1 MYDFIHLH
9 VHSNYS
15 FCRGANSIEQICTA
29 AKSDG
34 MSHIA
39 LTDTNGLYGLVWFI
53 ETARNFGLT
62 PIVGAYLSNNRNH
75 CVMLAKNLKGYKF
88 LCKAITEIHSTA
100 DASLFHILRQR
111 NNDVVLLTDDLD
123 LLSQFV
129 SQNDLQDVFAE
140 IIPYKNREHVLR
152 FARKHR
158 IPPVAS
164 NGIYFVE
171 KEDWHVHHL
180 LRAIDVNSS
189 LERVPAKELASK
201 EACFK
206 TREEMIRA
214 FPDCPEALINTQRI
228 ATECTFNLDFHNFI
242 FASVTGPHGE
252 TAASYLREKVE
263 KGLLWRYGEIT
274 EQLRQRMEYEM
285 NIVEEKQFAPYFLVV
300 SDVVRKAPRT
310 CGRGSAAASLLS
322 YALGIT
328 HVDPIKYDLF
338 FERFLN
344 LGRVDPPDI
353 DVDFPWDERD
363 DILDYIFHK
372 YGKDCTAMIANHNS
386 FKARSAVREIAKVY
400 GIPDA
405 EISSI
410 TKKMSSYWQPENLW
424 TLTKTHP
431 IYKGTDFPEPWEE
444 IFSLAEKIR
453 GYPRHLSVHCGGVV
467 IAPDGLDNYV
477 PTQEAKKILKLAG
490 VIRDGSSGLPHDV
503 DSHNHI
509 RVVQWEK
516 DQSEEMG
523 LIKIDIL
530 GNRSLAVIRDAL
542 GAIEKNYGVKINY
555 AKWNPLDD
563 AKTVALLSRG
573 DTIGVFYVE
582 SPAMRLLQ
590 KKTGKGDFEHLV
602 IHSSII
608 RPAANV
614 YINEYIRRL
623 KGGSYTPLHPLLEE
637 KLRETF
643 GIMVYQEDVSKVV
656 MALADFSS
664 AEADDLRK
672 IISKKHKQRQIQNYK
687 KIFYMGA
694 AKKHI
699 DEGIIDKIWDMI
711 MSFSGYS
718 FCKPHSASYAMVSF
732 KSAYLRAHYPAEFIA
747 AVISNQG
754 GYYSTFAYISEARR
768 MGLKVLLP
776 DINKS
781 EKHYLGQNSQIRV
794 GFMQLK
800 GLSARAIDAVIETRD
815 KSGAFKSFDDFL
827 ARVNIAPIDAKIF
840 IKSGCFDSLE
850 KNKSRSQLLWK
861 LHWLN
866 AERQLRKKTGN
877 LNLFERPL
885 PAQNLLPKGG
895 AYDMATMLKH
905 EVETL
910 GFLVSSHPLTLYKN
924 HLQKIHYV
932 KAKNIPKFVNK
943 RIRTIGW
950 FITGKTVSTKH
961 NQLMEFISFEDTTA
975 IYETTFFPQAYSKF
989 VNLLSRSR
997 PYVLEGTVQ
1006 SHYGAT
1012 TLTVDSV
1019 SFL

>member
-1 MYDFIHLH
+1 M
-9 VHSNYS
+9 
-15 FCRGANSIEQICTA
+15 EQICAA
-29 AKSDG
+29 AKNDG

-53 ETARNFGLT
+53 ETAKRFGLT
-62 PIVGAYLSNNRNH
+62 PLVGVYLTTAHNH
-75 CVMLAKNLKGYKF
+75 CVLLAKNLNGYKF
-88 LCKAITEIHSTA
+88 LCKAITDIHIA
-100 DASLFHILRQR
+100 NNPSLFHILTQR
-111 NNDVVLLTDDLD
+111 NNDLVVLTDDLD
-123 LLSQFV
+123 LLRQFI
-129 SQNDLQDVFAE
+129 SQNDLENVFAE
-140 IIPYKNREHVLR
+140 IIPYKNREQVLR
-152 FARKHR
+152 FARKHQ

-171 KEDWHVHHL
+171 EKDWHVHHL
-180 LRAIDVNSS
+180 LRAIDLNSS
-189 LERVPAKELASK
+189 LQRVPSEELASK
-201 EACFK
+201 EAFFK
-206 TREEMIRA
+206 TKEEMNRA
-214 FPDCPEALINTQRI
+214 FPDCPEAIINTQKI

-252 TAASYLREKVE
+252 TAASYLRKKVE
-263 KGLLWRYGEIT
+263 EGLQWRYGEMT

-285 NIVEEKQFAPYFLVV
+285 SIIEEKHFAPYFLVV
-300 SDVVRKAPRT
+300 ADVVRKAPRT
-310 CGRGSAAASLLS
+310 CGRGSAAASLVS

-344 LGRVDPPDI
+344 PGRVDPPDI

-363 DILDYIFHK
+363 DILDYIFYK
-372 YGKDCTAMIANHNS
+372 YGKNCTAMISNHNS

-405 EISSI
+405 EIGNI

-424 TLTKTHP
+424 NLTKTHP
-431 IYKGTDFPEPWEE
+431 IYKSTDFPEPWEE

-477 PTQEAKKILKLAG
+477 PTQEAKKILKLTG
-490 VIRDGSSGLPHDV
+490 VIGDGSSGLPRDV
-503 DSHNHI
+503 NSKNHI

-523 LIKIDIL
+523 LIKMDIL

-542 GAIEKNYGVKINY
+542 RAIERNYGVKIDY
-555 AKWNPLDD
+555 AKWNPLQDSE
-563 AKTVALLSRG
+563 TINLLARG

-614 YINEYIRRL
+614 FISEYIRRL
-623 KGGSYTPLHPLLEE
+623 KGGTYTPLHPLLEE
-637 KLRETF
+637 KLGETF

-656 MALADFSS
+656 MALADFTP

-672 IISKKHKQRQIQNYK
+672 VISKKHKQKQLQDYK
-687 KIFYMGA
+687 NKFYIGA
-694 AKKHI
+694 EKNHI
-699 DEGIIDKIWDMI
+699 DKETIDKIWDMI

-754 GYYSTFAYISEARR
+754 GYYSAFAYISEARR

-781 EKHYLGQNSQIRV
+781 EKHYTGKDSQIRV
-794 GFMQLK
+794 GLMQLK
-800 GLSARAIDAVIETRD
+800 GLTGRALDAVLQER
-815 KSGAFKSFDDFL
+815 KANGLFKSFDDFIS
-827 ARVNIAPIDAKIF
+827 RVNIDPADVKLF

-850 KNKSRSQLLWK
+850 KNKSRAELLWK
-861 LHWLN
+861 LQWIH
-866 AERQLRKKTGN
+866 AEKRLQKKSQN
-877 LNLFERPL
+877 LNLFEQSL
-885 PAQNLLPKGG
+885 PAHNLLPK
-895 AYDMATMLKH
+895 APSYDKTTMLKH
-905 EVETL
+905 EVEIL
-910 GFLVSSHPLTLYKN
+910 GFLISRHPLTLYKERI
-924 HLQKIHYV
+924 QKIRYV
-932 KAKNIPKFVNK
+932 KAKNIPEFVNK

-950 FITGKTVSTKH
+950 FITGKTVSTKY

-975 IYETTFFPQAYSKF
+975 IYETTFFPKAYSKF
-989 VNLLSRSR
+989 VSLLSRSR
-997 PYVLEGTVQ
+997 PYVLEGTVH

-1012 TLTVDSV
+1012 TLTVDTV